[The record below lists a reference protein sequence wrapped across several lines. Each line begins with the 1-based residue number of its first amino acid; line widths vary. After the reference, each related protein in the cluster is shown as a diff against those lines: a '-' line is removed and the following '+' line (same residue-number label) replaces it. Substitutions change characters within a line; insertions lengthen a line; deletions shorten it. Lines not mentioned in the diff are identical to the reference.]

1 MCLIKPDRWE
11 QANIIDHQLHTDHQV
26 REIWVLKSV
35 NPEATSDRNIGA
47 IEISIDRKWNWIESI
62 EKWPRAFVSPIH
74 PCPIE
79 HTKQHKCY
87 GVHTRRLLAGIFIR
101 RPPPNRI
108 VKKCG
113 MIWKTCLQFPVPTGV
128 WQQRTHNDSILNGSV
143 KWFLV
148 PLWWRNNALI
158 EQVRTFLSVLSQLS
172 TQSCTNRME

>member
-128 WQQRTHNDSILNGSV
+128 WQQRTQWLNFEWERKMVFSPAVVTKQRIDRTSSNFLISAESIEHPELY
-143 KWFLV
+143 
-148 PLWWRNNALI
+148 
-158 EQVRTFLSVLSQLS
+158 
-172 TQSCTNRME
+172 